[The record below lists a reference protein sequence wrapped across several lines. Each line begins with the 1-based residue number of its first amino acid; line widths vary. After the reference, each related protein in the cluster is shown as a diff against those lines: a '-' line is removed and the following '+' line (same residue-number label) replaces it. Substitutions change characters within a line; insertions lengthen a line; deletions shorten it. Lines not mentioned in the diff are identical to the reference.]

1 MSKLNPEKLSVEF
14 REGVTTTEPI
24 IPRRY
29 TLTHSDITAELFLT
43 IGLRYAYDKTNAM
56 RDEVLGEW
64 LKARYGYFYYVY
76 LYVDGQFAPGG
87 TAIRNYIFRRE
98 LPLALEAIRYG
109 DKEFFSIHPELN
121 AAPIIVYFMSTNP
134 EFNRI
139 ENWGTFSDYD
149 ISSSYTVP

>member
-14 REGVTTTEPI
+14 RKGVTTTVPI

-43 IGLRYAYDKTNAM
+43 IGLRYAYNQINAM

-64 LKARYGYFYYVY
+64 VKKGENYLYYVY
-76 LYVDGQFAPGG
+76 LYVDGQFGSTAA
-87 TAIRNYIFRRE
+87 AIRNKIFRRE

-109 DKEFFSIHPELN
+109 DKKFFSMHPFLDSS
-121 AAPIIVYFMSTNP
+121 PIIVFFMSTNP
-134 EFNRI
+134 QFNKV
-139 ENWGTFSDYD
+139 ENWGTFSDYV
-149 ISSSYTVP
+149 IRTS